1 MLGAHHD
8 FSALLVASARAL
20 ALRSG
25 ALLSDRDDQ
34 LWRNHSKAVEPTDA
48 HRRGCLRTPTSE
60 AYSDRRTTARQS
72 ASARSPFRLSAVG
85 PIPVVGGELCDW
97 HGVDRRGWKQRFSK
111 PWLPTGGLKG
121 VLRPIE
127 NTRRCSAG
135 PLNKE

>member
-34 LWRNHSKAVEPTDA
+34 LWRNYSKAVEPTDA

-60 AYSDRRTTARQS
+60 AYSDRRITAR
-72 ASARSPFRLSAVG
+72 
-85 PIPVVGGELCDW
+85 
-97 HGVDRRGWKQRFSK
+97 
-111 PWLPTGGLKG
+111 
-121 VLRPIE
+121 
-127 NTRRCSAG
+127 
-135 PLNKE
+135 